1 MAPIDP
7 EILEKLRQYDTP
19 TVLNVIELFEV
30 RPRHEGFLNGEIK
43 ACFPEMGPIV
53 GYASTATFQSAT
65 EPAEGDAYSNL
76 ADQVGAFEKDLP
88 APRIVVF
95 QDIDPE
101 PCGATFGE
109 VMCTVYQNFGCVGLI
124 TSGGARD
131 LDQVRELG
139 FPCWSSSVI
148 SSHAWCRIVDTH
160 VPVKVGGCD
169 IRAGDLLHADCNG
182 VAIVPVELAAEI
194 ALGCELL
201 AEAEEGVM
209 GYARSENPDAEG
221 LKQAYEATKEAF
233 EAIPGEVKRRL
244 SD

>member
-1 MAPIDP
+1 MTNIAP
-7 EILEKLRQYDTP
+7 EILDKLRQYDTP

-30 RPRHEGFLNGEIK
+30 HPRHEGLLNGEIK
-43 ACFPEMGPIV
+43 ACFPEMAPIV

-76 ADQVGAFEKDLP
+76 ADQVGVFEEELP

-95 QDIDPE
+95 EDIDPE

-131 LDQVRELG
+131 LDQVRALG
-139 FPCWSSSVI
+139 FPCWASSVI

-160 VPVKVGGCD
+160 VPVRVGGCE
-169 IRAGDLLHADCNG
+169 IRPGELLHAECNG
-182 VAIVPVELAAEI
+182 VAIVPGGLAAEI

-201 AEAEEGVM
+201 VEAEETVM
-209 GYARSENPDAEG
+209 GYARSENPDVEG
-221 LKQAYEATKEAF
+221 LKKAYQATKEAF
-233 EAIPGEVKRRL
+233 SAIPAEVKRRL
-244 SD
+244 S

>member
-1 MAPIDP
+1 MTNISPD
-7 EILEKLRQYDTP
+7 ILEKLRQYDTP

-76 ADQVGAFEKDLP
+76 AAQVGVFDEELP

-95 QDIDPE
+95 ADIDPV

-131 LDQVRELG
+131 LDQVRALG

-160 VPVKVGGCD
+160 VPVRVGGCE
-169 IRAGDLLHADCNG
+169 IRPGELLHADCNG
-182 VAIVPVELAAEI
+182 VAIVPGELAAEI

-201 AEAEEGVM
+201 VEAEETVM
-209 GYARSENPDAEG
+209 GYAQSESPDVAG
-221 LKQAYEATKEAF
+221 LKKAYMATTEAV

-244 SD
+244 S

>member
-1 MAPIDP
+1 MTNIAP
-7 EILEKLRQYDTP
+7 EILDKLRQYDTP
-19 TVLNVIELFEV
+19 TVLNVIELFDV

-43 ACFPEMGPIV
+43 ACFPEMAPIV

-76 ADQVGAFEKDLP
+76 ADQVDVFEEELP

-95 QDIDPE
+95 EDIDPE

-131 LDQVRELG
+131 LDQVRALG

-160 VPVKVGGCD
+160 VPVRVGGCE
-169 IRAGDLLHADCNG
+169 IRPGELLHADCNG
-182 VAIVPVELAAEI
+182 VAIVPAEAAAEI

-201 AEAEEGVM
+201 VEAEETVM
-209 GYARSENPDAEG
+209 GYARSENPNVAG
-221 LKQAYEATKEAF
+221 LKTAYMATKEAF
-233 EAIPGEVKRRL
+233 AAIPGEVRRRL
-244 SD
+244 S

>member
-1 MAPIDP
+1 MTSIDP
-7 EILEKLRQYDTP
+7 EVLEKLRQYDTP

-30 RPRHEGFLNGEIK
+30 RPRHEGFLGGEIR

-65 EPAEGDAYSNL
+65 EPEEGDAYSNL
-76 ADQVGAFEKDLP
+76 ADQVAVFEKEVA

-95 QDIDPE
+95 EDIDPE

-131 LDQVRELG
+131 LDQVRALG

-169 IRAGDLLHADCNG
+169 IEPGDLLHADCNG
-182 VAIVPVELAAEI
+182 VAIIPNGLAAET

-201 AEAEEGVM
+201 VVAEEAVM
-209 GYARSENPDAEG
+209 GYARSQSPEVEG
-221 LKQAYEATKEAF
+221 LKQAYAATKEAF
-233 EAIPGEVKRRL
+233 AAIPGEVRRRL
-244 SD
+244 G

>member
-1 MAPIDP
+1 MTNIAP
-7 EILEKLRQYDTP
+7 EILDKLRQYDTP
-19 TVLNVIELFEV
+19 TVLNVIELFDV

-43 ACFPEMGPIV
+43 ACFPEMAPIV

-76 ADQVGAFEKDLP
+76 ADQVDVFEEELP

-95 QDIDPE
+95 EDIDPE

-131 LDQVRELG
+131 LDQVRALG

-148 SSHAWCRIVDTH
+148 SSHAWCRIVATH
-160 VPVKVGGCD
+160 IPVRVGGCEVHP
-169 IRAGDLLHADCNG
+169 GELLHADCNG
-182 VAIVPVELAAEI
+182 VAIVPAEAAAEI

-201 AEAEEGVM
+201 VEAEETVM
-209 GYARSENPDAEG
+209 GYARSENPNVAG
-221 LKQAYEATKEAF
+221 LKTAYMATKEAF
-233 EAIPGEVKRRL
+233 AAIPGEVRRRL
-244 SD
+244 S

>member
-1 MAPIDP
+1 MTNIAP
-7 EILEKLRQYDTP
+7 EILDKLRQYDTP
-19 TVLNVIELFEV
+19 TVLNVIELFDV

-43 ACFPEMGPIV
+43 ACFPEMAPIV

-76 ADQVGAFEKDLP
+76 ADQVGVFDEELP

-95 QDIDPE
+95 EDIDPE

-131 LDQVRELG
+131 LDQVRALG

-160 VPVKVGGCD
+160 VPVRVGGCE
-169 IRAGDLLHADCNG
+169 IRPGELLHADCNG
-182 VAIVPVELAAEI
+182 VAIVPAEAAAEI

-201 AEAEEGVM
+201 VEAEETVM
-209 GYARSENPDAEG
+209 GYARSENPNVAG
-221 LKQAYEATKEAF
+221 LKTAYMATKEAF
-233 EAIPGEVKRRL
+233 AAIPGEVRRRL
-244 SD
+244 S

>member
-1 MAPIDP
+1 MTNIAP
-7 EILEKLRQYDTP
+7 EILDKLRQYDTP
-19 TVLNVIELFEV
+19 TVLNVIELFDV

-43 ACFPEMGPIV
+43 ACFPEMAPIV

-76 ADQVGAFEKDLP
+76 ADQVSVFEEELP

-95 QDIDPE
+95 EDIDPE

-131 LDQVRELG
+131 LDQVRALG

-160 VPVKVGGCD
+160 VPVRVGGCE
-169 IRAGDLLHADCNG
+169 IRPGELLHADCNG
-182 VAIVPVELAAEI
+182 VAIVPAEAAAEI

-201 AEAEEGVM
+201 VEAEETVM
-209 GYARSENPDAEG
+209 GYARSENPDVAG
-221 LKQAYEATKEAF
+221 LKTAYMATKEAF
-233 EAIPGEVKRRL
+233 AAIPGEVRRRL
-244 SD
+244 S

>member
-1 MAPIDP
+1 MTNIAP
-7 EILEKLRQYDTP
+7 EILDKLRQYDTP
-19 TVLNVIELFEV
+19 TVLNVIELFDV

-43 ACFPEMGPIV
+43 ACFPEMEPIV
-53 GYASTATFQSAT
+53 GYASTATFQSAA

-76 ADQVGAFEKDLP
+76 ADQVGVFDEELP

-95 QDIDPE
+95 EDIDPE

-131 LDQVRELG
+131 LDQVRALG

-160 VPVKVGGCD
+160 VPVRVGGCE
-169 IRAGDLLHADCNG
+169 IRPGELLHADCNG
-182 VAIVPVELAAEI
+182 VAIVPSELAAEI

-201 AEAEEGVM
+201 VEAEETVM
-209 GYARSENPDAEG
+209 GYARSENPDVAG
-221 LKQAYEATKEAF
+221 LKTTYMATKEAF
-233 EAIPGEVKRRL
+233 AAIPGEVRRRL
-244 SD
+244 S

>member
-1 MAPIDP
+1 MTNISPD
-7 EILEKLRQYDTP
+7 ILEKLRQYDTP
-19 TVLNVIELFEV
+19 PVLNVIELFEV

-76 ADQVGAFEKDLP
+76 ADQVGVFDEELP

-95 QDIDPE
+95 EDVDPE

-131 LDQVRELG
+131 LDQVRALG

-160 VPVKVGGCD
+160 VPVRVGGCE
-169 IRAGDLLHADCNG
+169 IRPGELLHADCNG
-182 VAIVPVELAAEI
+182 VAIVPGELAAEI

-201 AEAEEGVM
+201 VEAEETVM
-209 GYARSENPDAEG
+209 GYARSESPDVAG
-221 LKQAYEATKEAF
+221 LKKAYMATKEAF

-244 SD
+244 S

>member
-1 MAPIDP
+1 MTNIAP
-7 EILEKLRQYDTP
+7 EILDKLRQYDTP
-19 TVLNVIELFEV
+19 TVLNVIELFDV
-30 RPRHEGFLNGEIK
+30 RPRHEGFVTGEIK
-43 ACFPEMGPIV
+43 ACFPEMAPIV

-76 ADQVGAFEKDLP
+76 ADQVDVFEEELP

-95 QDIDPE
+95 EDIDPE

-131 LDQVRELG
+131 LDQVRALG

-160 VPVKVGGCD
+160 VPVRVGCCE
-169 IRAGDLLHADCNG
+169 IRPGELLHADCNG
-182 VAIVPVELAAEI
+182 VAIVPAEAAAEI

-201 AEAEEGVM
+201 VEAEETVM
-209 GYARSENPDAEG
+209 GYARSENPDVAG
-221 LKQAYEATKEAF
+221 LKTAYMATKEAF
-233 EAIPGEVKRRL
+233 AAIPGEVRRRL
-244 SD
+244 S

>member
-1 MAPIDP
+1 MTNIAP
-7 EILEKLRQYDTP
+7 EILDKLRQYDTP

-30 RPRHEGFLNGEIK
+30 HPRHEGFLNGEIK
-43 ACFPEMGPIV
+43 ACFPEMEPIV

-65 EPAEGDAYSNL
+65 EPVEGDAYSNL
-76 ADQVGAFEKDLP
+76 ADQVGVFEEELP

-95 QDIDPE
+95 EDIDPE

-131 LDQVRELG
+131 LDQVRALG
-139 FPCWSSSVI
+139 FPCWASSVI

-160 VPVKVGGCD
+160 VPVKVGGCE
-169 IRAGDLLHADCNG
+169 IQPGELLHADCNG
-182 VAIVPVELAAEI
+182 VAIVPALLAAEI

-201 AEAEEGVM
+201 VEAEETVM
-209 GYARSENPDAEG
+209 GYARSENPDVEG
-221 LKQAYEATKEAF
+221 LKKAYQATKEAF
-233 EAIPGEVKRRL
+233 SAIPAEVKRRL
-244 SD
+244 S

>member
-1 MAPIDP
+1 MTNISPD
-7 EILEKLRQYDTP
+7 ILEKLRQYDTP

-65 EPAEGDAYSNL
+65 APADGDASSNL
-76 ADQVGAFEKDLP
+76 ADQVGVFDEELP

-95 QDIDPE
+95 EDIDPA
-101 PCGATFGE
+101 PCGATVGE

-131 LDQVRELG
+131 LDQVRALG

-160 VPVKVGGCD
+160 VPVRVGGCE
-169 IRAGDLLHADCNG
+169 IRPGELLHADCNG
-182 VAIVPVELAAEI
+182 VAIVPGELAAEI

-201 AEAEEGVM
+201 VEAEETVM
-209 GYARSENPDAEG
+209 GYAQSESPDVAG
-221 LKQAYEATKEAF
+221 LKKAYMATKEAF

-244 SD
+244 S

>member
-1 MAPIDP
+1 MTNIAP
-7 EILEKLRQYDTP
+7 EILDKLRQYDTP
-19 TVLNVIELFEV
+19 TVLNVIELFDV

-43 ACFPEMGPIV
+43 ACFPEMAPIV

-76 ADQVGAFEKDLP
+76 ADQVDVFEEELP

-95 QDIDPE
+95 EDIDPE

-131 LDQVRELG
+131 LDQVRALG

-160 VPVKVGGCD
+160 VPVRVGGCE
-169 IRAGDLLHADCNG
+169 IHPGELLHADCNG
-182 VAIVPVELAAEI
+182 VAIVPAEVAAEI

-201 AEAEEGVM
+201 VEAEETVM
-209 GYARSENPDAEG
+209 GYARSENPDVAG
-221 LKQAYEATKEAF
+221 LKTAYMATKEAF
-233 EAIPGEVKRRL
+233 AAIPGEVRRRL
-244 SD
+244 S

>member
-1 MAPIDP
+1 MTSIDP
-7 EILEKLRQYDTP
+7 EVLEKLRQYDTP

-30 RPRHEGFLNGEIK
+30 RPRQEGFLGGEIK
-43 ACFPEMGPIV
+43 ACFPEMAPIV

-65 EPAEGDAYSNL
+65 EPEEGDAYSNL
-76 ADQVGAFEKDLP
+76 ADQVGVFEEELP
-88 APRIVVF
+88 SPRIVVF
-95 QDIDPE
+95 EDIDPE

-109 VMCTVYQNFGCVGLI
+109 VMCTVYQNFSCAGLI

-160 VPVKVGGCD
+160 TPVTVGGCR
-169 IRAGDLLHADCNG
+169 IEVGQLLHADCNG
-182 VAIVPVELAAEI
+182 VALVPNELAAEI

-201 AEAEEGVM
+201 VEAEETVM
-209 GYARSENPDAEG
+209 GYARSESPSVEG
-221 LKQAYEATKEAF
+221 LKKAYGATKEAF
-233 EAIPGEVKRRL
+233 AAIPGEVRRRL
-244 SD
+244 GS